1 MDKLYPDVYDSSG
14 RIVGGGEDSSSHKVD
29 LTLNKLSLAG
39 KLPVPVPSGK
49 SAEGSRGKMADPFEV
64 RMRFTAQLQH
74 LNASVTSSQKAANYA
89 LKYKDMDEDLHSC
102 ILEQLEKNNMNIRA
116 NIMYFIEHFCEI
128 AQREGH
134 QDYVRMMQR
143 DILHVVDAVAPE
155 DGSGAANIKVVRK
168 VLQALRLKD
177 FLSTETVQ
185 EIEECLQTRG
195 NESHDAL
202 PSHSVKPRHASIAK
216 NTSALDKKQIE
227 QRIEE
232 DRERHKR
239 SRESIWAVPFTAAN
253 IPIIPATQVAVA
265 GPSGKGI
272 AWEYDPEFERLYDE
286 TSDLGED
293 DYDVFEE
300 ESAERKKAAKAHEEE
315 YKISSTLGAGGDS

>member
-1 MDKLYPDVYDSSG
+1 
-14 RIVGGGEDSSSHKVD
+14 
-29 LTLNKLSLAG
+29 
-39 KLPVPVPSGK
+39 
-49 SAEGSRGKMADPFEV
+49 
-64 RMRFTAQLQH
+64 
-74 LNASVTSSQKAANYA
+74 
-89 LKYKDMDEDLHSC
+89 
-102 ILEQLEKNNMNIRA
+102 MNIRA

-143 DILHVVDAVAPE
+143 DILQVVDAVAPE

-168 VLQALRLKD
+168 VQSHFAVPFKGSETDSMQVLQALRLKD